1 MLNPYI
7 EGWELRELLR
17 KREIRPRE
25 VAEFFLAR
33 IEKLNPMLG
42 AFVTITPER
51 ALADADRLEKLS
63 RSDADALALFGVPYS
78 IKDLSWTKG
87 IRTTMGSK
95 NFANFIPPADSEY
108 VARLSRAG
116 GILLGKTSTPEF
128 GARPTTEGGF
138 CPTARNPWNLEHT
151 AGGSSGG
158 AAAASAAGLGPLH
171 QGSDGGG
178 SIRIPSACCGV
189 FGIKTSRGRI
199 TYAPVRAE
207 GWGGCSTT
215 GPIARTVRDAAWM
228 LDVMAGPVIGDAYW
242 APPPEKPFI
251 DALNSRPKKLR
262 LATLCETAFA
272 DVEAETL
279 AAFESACQ
287 TLRSMGHSLE
297 PIKLDLSVLMEP
309 TSAVAVAGI
318 GSTEVAD
325 PELID
330 PITRG
335 TWKAGREITAA
346 HYINA
351 VAMMHNLSREIVQ
364 RLAPYDALVTPT
376 LDAPRG
382 KARHLAVAG
391 SLEDRQEREARARDL
406 HLDRVHVS
414 IQCDRPAR
422 RVDSDG
428 IQSGR
433 AATRTSD
440 CRASERRGGNH
451 RVIGAIRRGA
461 SVEGQAAADKL
472 RILD

>member
-33 IEKLNPMLG
+33 IEKLNPALG

-63 RSDADALALFGVPYS
+63 RAEADALPLFGVPFS

-87 IRTTMGSK
+87 IRTTFGSK
-95 NFANFIPPADSEY
+95 NHANFIPPADSEY

-116 GILLGKTSTPEF
+116 GIMLGKTSTPEF
-128 GARPTTEGGF
+128 GARTTTEGGF
-138 CPTARNPWNLEHT
+138 CPTAHNPWNLDHT

-158 AAAASAAGLGPLH
+158 SAAASAAGLGPLH

-178 SIRIPSACCGV
+178 SIRIPSACSGV

-199 TYAPVRAE
+199 SYAPIRSE

-228 LDVMAGPVIGDAYW
+228 LDVMAGPVTGDAYW

-251 DALNSRPKKLR
+251 EAVGAHPKKLR
-262 LATLCETAFA
+262 LATLCETAFS
-272 DVEAETL
+272 DIDPETL
-279 AAFESACQ
+279 AAFESSLQA
-287 TLRSMGHSLE
+287 LRSMGHSLE

-318 GSTEVAD
+318 GANEVAD
-325 PELID
+325 PELMD
-330 PITRG
+330 PVTRETWEVGRNIT
-335 TWKAGREITAA
+335 TPQ
-346 HYINA
+346 YLNA
-351 VAMMHNLSREIVQ
+351 LTMMHNLSREIVT
-364 RLAPYDALVTPT
+364 RLAAYDALVTPT
-376 LDAPRG
+376 LTRPAVKLGTFPSADPWRIDKNG
-382 KARHLAVAG
+382 KRVHEVYTWTAFVFPFNATGQPAVSIPMGFNRAG
-391 SLEDRQEREARARDL
+391 LPLGLQIVGRPNDEAGIIAIAAQFEEAR
-406 HLDRVHVS
+406 
-414 IQCDRPAR
+414 PWK
-422 RVDSDG
+422 
-428 IQSGR
+428 
-433 AATRTSD
+433 
-440 CRASERRGGNH
+440 
-451 RVIGAIRRGA
+451 
-461 SVEGQAAADKL
+461 DKL
-472 RILD
+472 PDLPNSK

>member
-17 KREIRPRE
+17 RREIRPRE

-33 IEKLNPMLG
+33 IEKLNPTLG
-42 AFVTITPER
+42 AFVAITPER

-158 AAAASAAGLGPLH
+158 AASASAAALGPLH

-199 TYAPVRAE
+199 TAAPVRAE

-251 DALNSRPKKLR
+251 EALNARPKKLR
-262 LATLCETAFA
+262 LATLCETPFA
-272 DVEAETL
+272 DVDAETL

-297 PIKLDLSVLMEP
+297 PIELDLSVLMEP

-335 TWKAGREITAA
+335 TWQAGRGITAA
-346 HYINA
+346 QYINA
-351 VAMMHNLSREIVQ
+351 LTMMHNLSREIVQ

-376 LDAPRG
+376 LTRPAVKLGTMPSRDPWKIDKNG
-382 KARHLAVAG
+382 KRVHDIYTWTAFAFPFNATGQPAVSIPMGFNQAG
-391 SLEDRQEREARARDL
+391 LPLGLQIVGRPNDEAGIIALSAQFEEAR
-406 HLDRVHVS
+406 
-414 IQCDRPAR
+414 PWK
-422 RVDSDG
+422 
-428 IQSGR
+428 
-433 AATRTSD
+433 
-440 CRASERRGGNH
+440 
-451 RVIGAIRRGA
+451 
-461 SVEGQAAADKL
+461 DKL
-472 RILD
+472 PPLS

>member
-1 MLNPYI
+1 MLNAYI

-33 IEKLNPMLG
+33 IEKLNPTLG

-51 ALADADRLEKLS
+51 ALADADRLEKLA

-138 CPTARNPWNLEHT
+138 CPTAHNPWNLEHT

-215 GPIARTVRDAAWM
+215 GPIARSVRDAAWM

-242 APPPEKPFI
+242 APPPEKPFVE
-251 DALNSRPKKLR
+251 ALNARPKKLR
-262 LATLCETAFA
+262 LATLCETPFA
-272 DVEAETL
+272 NVDAETL

-287 TLRSMGHSLE
+287 TLRSMGHGLE

-330 PITRG
+330 PITRL
-335 TWKAGREITAA
+335 TWNAGREITAA
-346 HYINA
+346 QYINA

-364 RLAPYDALVTPT
+364 RLAPFDALVTPT
-376 LDAPRG
+376 LTRP
-382 KARHLAVAG
+382 AVKLGAMPSPDPWRIDKNGNRVHDVYTWTAFAFPFNATGQPAVSIPMGFNQAG
-391 SLEDRQEREARARDL
+391 LPLGLQIVGRPNDEAGIIALSAQFEEAR
-406 HLDRVHVS
+406 
-414 IQCDRPAR
+414 PWK
-422 RVDSDG
+422 
-428 IQSGR
+428 
-433 AATRTSD
+433 
-440 CRASERRGGNH
+440 
-451 RVIGAIRRGA
+451 
-461 SVEGQAAADKL
+461 DKL
-472 RILD
+472 PVLK

>member
-25 VAEFFLAR
+25 AAEFFLAR
-33 IEKLNPMLG
+33 IEKLNPTLG
-42 AFVTITPER
+42 AFVTVTPER

-63 RSDADALALFGVPYS
+63 RAEADALPLFGVPYS

-87 IRTTMGSK
+87 IRTTMGSR
-95 NFANFIPPADSEY
+95 NFANFIPPVDSEY
-108 VARLSRAG
+108 VARLNRAG

-199 TYAPVRAE
+199 TYAPLRGE
-207 GWGGCSTT
+207 GWGGCSVT
-215 GPIARTVRDAAWM
+215 GPIARTVRDASFM
-228 LDVMAGPVIGDAYW
+228 LDLMAGPAIGDPYW
-242 APPPEKPFI
+242 APPPARPFVQ
-251 DALNSRPKKLR
+251 ALGARPKKLR

-272 DVEAETL
+272 DVDSETL
-279 AAFESACQ
+279 AAFESACE

-297 PIKLDLSVLMEP
+297 SIKLDLSVLMEA

-318 GSTEVAD
+318 ASTEVAD

-346 HYINA
+346 EYITA
-351 VAMMHNLSREIVQ
+351 ITAMHNLSREIVQ
-364 RLAPYDALVTPT
+364 QLAPYDALITPT
-376 LDAPRG
+376 LTRPAMKLGTMP
-382 KARHLAVAG
+382 
-391 SLEDRQEREARARDL
+391 ARDPWKI
-406 HLDRVHVS
+406 DKRGRRVHDIYTWTAFAFPFNATGQPAVS
-414 IQCDRPAR
+414 IPMGFNQAGLPLGLQIVGRPNDEA
-422 RVDSDG
+422 G
-428 IQSGR
+428 IIALSAQFEE
-433 AATRTSD
+433 AQPWK
-440 CRASERRGGNH
+440 N
-451 RVIGAIRRGA
+451 
-461 SVEGQAAADKL
+461 KL
-472 RILD
+472 PPIDAQR

>member
-25 VAEFFLAR
+25 AAEFFLAR
-33 IEKLNPMLG
+33 IEKLNPTLG
-42 AFVTITPER
+42 AFVTVTPER

-63 RSDADALALFGVPYS
+63 RAEADALPLFGVPYS
-78 IKDLSWTKG
+78 IKDLSWTTG
-87 IRTTMGSK
+87 IRTMMGSR
-95 NFANFIPPADSEY
+95 NFANFIPPVDSEY
-108 VARLSRAG
+108 VARLNRAG

-138 CPTARNPWNLEHT
+138 CPTAQNPWNLEHT

-199 TYAPVRAE
+199 TYAPLRGE
-207 GWGGCSTT
+207 GWGGCSVT
-215 GPIARTVRDAAWM
+215 GPIARTVRDASFM
-228 LDVMAGPVIGDAYW
+228 LDLMAGPAIGDPYW
-242 APPPEKPFI
+242 APPPARPFVQ
-251 DALNSRPKKLR
+251 AVGARPKKLR

-272 DVEAETL
+272 DVDSETL
-279 AAFESACQ
+279 AAFESACE

-297 PIKLDLSVLMEP
+297 SIKLDLSVLMEA

-318 GSTEVAD
+318 ASTEVAD

-346 HYINA
+346 QYITA
-351 VAMMHNLSREIVQ
+351 ITAMHNLSREIVQ
-364 RLAPYDALVTPT
+364 QLAPYDALITPT
-376 LDAPRG
+376 LTRPAMKLGTMPARDPWKIDKRG
-382 KARHLAVAG
+382 RRVHDIYTWTAFAFPFNATGQPAVSIPMGFNQAG
-391 SLEDRQEREARARDL
+391 LPLGLQIVGRPNDEAGIIALSAQFEEAR
-406 HLDRVHVS
+406 
-414 IQCDRPAR
+414 PWK
-422 RVDSDG
+422 
-428 IQSGR
+428 
-433 AATRTSD
+433 
-440 CRASERRGGNH
+440 N
-451 RVIGAIRRGA
+451 
-461 SVEGQAAADKL
+461 KL
-472 RILD
+472 PPIDAQR

>member
-25 VAEFFLAR
+25 AAEFFLAR
-33 IEKLNPMLG
+33 IEKLNPTLG
-42 AFVTITPER
+42 AFVTVTPER

-63 RSDADALALFGVPYS
+63 RAEADALPLFGVPYS

-87 IRTTMGSK
+87 IRTTMGSR
-95 NFANFIPPADSEY
+95 NFANFIPPVDSEY
-108 VARLSRAG
+108 VARLNRAG

-199 TYAPVRAE
+199 TYAPLRGE
-207 GWGGCSTT
+207 GWGGCSVT
-215 GPIARTVRDAAWM
+215 GPIARTVRDASFM
-228 LDVMAGPVIGDAYW
+228 LDLMAGPAIGDPYW
-242 APPPEKPFI
+242 APPPARPFVQ
-251 DALNSRPKKLR
+251 ALGARPKKLR

-272 DVEAETL
+272 DVDSETL
-279 AAFESACQ
+279 AAFESACE

-297 PIKLDLSVLMEP
+297 SIKLDLSVLMEA

-318 GSTEVAD
+318 ASTEVAD

-346 HYINA
+346 QYITA
-351 VAMMHNLSREIVQ
+351 ITAMHNLSREIVQ
-364 RLAPYDALVTPT
+364 QLAPYDALITPT
-376 LDAPRG
+376 LTRPAMKLGTMPARDPWKIDKRG
-382 KARHLAVAG
+382 RRVHDIYTWTAFAFPFNATGQPAVSIPMGFNQAG
-391 SLEDRQEREARARDL
+391 LPLGLQIVGRPNDEAGIIALSAQFEEAR
-406 HLDRVHVS
+406 
-414 IQCDRPAR
+414 PWK
-422 RVDSDG
+422 
-428 IQSGR
+428 
-433 AATRTSD
+433 
-440 CRASERRGGNH
+440 N
-451 RVIGAIRRGA
+451 
-461 SVEGQAAADKL
+461 KL
-472 RILD
+472 PPIDAQR

>member
-33 IEKLNPMLG
+33 VEKLNPMLG

-78 IKDLSWTKG
+78 IKDLAWTKG

-138 CPTARNPWNLEHT
+138 CPTACNPWNLEHT

-158 AAAASAAGLGPLH
+158 AAAASASGLGPLH

-228 LDVMAGPVIGDAYW
+228 LDLMAGPVIGDAYW

-251 DALNSRPKKLR
+251 EALNKHPNKLR

-272 DVEAETL
+272 DVDAETL

-297 PIKLDLSVLMEP
+297 PIELDLSVLMEP

-351 VAMMHNLSREIVQ
+351 VAMMHNLSRDIVQ

-376 LDAPRG
+376 LTRPAVRLGTLPSQDPWRTDKNG
-382 KARHLAVAG
+382 KPVHEIYTWTAFTFPFNATGQPAVSIPMGFNQAG
-391 SLEDRQEREARARDL
+391 LPLGLQIVGRPNDEAGIIALSAQFEEAR
-406 HLDRVHVS
+406 
-414 IQCDRPAR
+414 PWK
-422 RVDSDG
+422 
-428 IQSGR
+428 
-433 AATRTSD
+433 
-440 CRASERRGGNH
+440 
-451 RVIGAIRRGA
+451 
-461 SVEGQAAADKL
+461 DKL
-472 RILD
+472 PPIS

>member
-25 VAEFFLAR
+25 TAEFFLAR
-33 IEKLNPMLG
+33 IEKLNPTLG
-42 AFVTITPER
+42 AFVTVTPER

-63 RSDADALALFGVPYS
+63 RAEADALPLFGVPYS

-87 IRTTMGSK
+87 IRTTMGSR
-95 NFANFIPPADSEY
+95 NFANFIPPVDSEY
-108 VARLSRAG
+108 VARLNRAG

-199 TYAPVRAE
+199 TYAPLRGE
-207 GWGGCSTT
+207 GWGGCSVT
-215 GPIARTVRDAAWM
+215 GPIARTVRDAAFM
-228 LDVMAGPVIGDAYW
+228 LDLMAGPAIGDPYW
-242 APPPEKPFI
+242 APPPARPFVE
-251 DALNSRPKKLR
+251 ALRTRPQKLR
-262 LATLCETAFA
+262 LATLCETVFS
-272 DVEAETL
+272 DVDPETL
-279 AAFESACQ
+279 GAFESACEA
-287 TLRSMGHSLE
+287 LRSIGHRLE
-297 PIKLDLSVLMEP
+297 PIKLDLSVLMEA

-318 GSTEVAD
+318 ASTEVAD

-346 HYINA
+346 QYITA
-351 VAMMHNLSREIVQ
+351 TTAMHNLSREIVQ
-364 RLAPYDALVTPT
+364 QLAPFDALLTPT
-376 LDAPRG
+376 LTRPAVKLGTLPSHDPWKIDNRG
-382 KARHLAVAG
+382 GRVHDIYTWTAFAFPFNATGQPAVSIPMGFNQAG
-391 SLEDRQEREARARDL
+391 LPLGLQIVGRPNDEAGIIALSAQLEEAR
-406 HLDRVHVS
+406 
-414 IQCDRPAR
+414 PWK
-422 RVDSDG
+422 
-428 IQSGR
+428 
-433 AATRTSD
+433 
-440 CRASERRGGNH
+440 N
-451 RVIGAIRRGA
+451 
-461 SVEGQAAADKL
+461 KL
-472 RILD
+472 PPVKA